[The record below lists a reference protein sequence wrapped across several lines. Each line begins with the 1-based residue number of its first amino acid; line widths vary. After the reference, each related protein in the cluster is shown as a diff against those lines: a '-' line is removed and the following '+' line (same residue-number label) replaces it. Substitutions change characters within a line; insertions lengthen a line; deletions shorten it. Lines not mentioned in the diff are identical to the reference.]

1 MMRVVFRP
9 EAERELF
16 KAQEWY
22 ESCSPGLGYEFA
34 RAAEVAVE
42 LAIRMPIAHPLIEDK
57 YRHVILRRFPF
68 SIIYLPSDTEI
79 LIVSCFHHKRKPLS
93 WLE

>member
-1 MMRVVFRP
+1 MQVVFRP
-9 EAERELF
+9 EAEQEIF
-16 KAQEWY
+16 EAQDWY

-34 RAAEVAVE
+34 RALEVAVE
-42 LAIRMPIAHPLIEDK
+42 LAIRMPHAHPQIENE
-57 YRHVILRRFPF
+57 YRHVILRRFPY
-68 SIIYLPSDTEI
+68 SIIFLPFVSEI

>member
-1 MMRVVFRP
+1 MQVVFRP
-9 EAERELF
+9 EAEQEVF
-16 KAQEWY
+16 EAQDWY

-34 RAAEVAVE
+34 RAVEVAVE
-42 LAIRMPIAHPLIEDK
+42 LTTRMPLAHPQIEEE
-57 YRHVILRRFPF
+57 YRHVILRRFPY
-68 SIIYLPSDTEI
+68 SIIYLPFETEI